1 MLASAPIIANPDPIE
16 ISSLGLIVSEA
27 IIGFIIISPIV
38 IIGITL
44 TASA

>member
-1 MLASAPIIANPDPIE
+1 MIAKLDPIL
-16 ISSLGLIVSEA
+16 IISLGFIVSEA